1 MPTPRFKK
9 GNPGRPKG
17 TPNKLSKSVRE
28 TVLEVFNKLQAE
40 GGPAALQNWAE
51 KEPTEFYRI
60 AAKLI
65 PTEVKTTI
73 ETEKAV
79 VNLIFPDGE

>member
-1 MPTPRFKK
+1 MPTPRFQK

-40 GGPAALQNWAE
+40 GGPAALENWAE
-51 KEPTEFYRI
+51 QEPTEFYRI

-65 PTEVKTTI
+65 PTEVKATI
-73 ETEKAV
+73 EAEKAI
-79 VNLIFPDGE
+79 VNLVFPDGE